1 VRRICSLLVTSLW
14 LALLAASAHAE
25 TPSCEALT
33 GYRKILAAE
42 FLASQRPYD
51 CCDESIAKC
60 LEQKPTCS
68 LAFRL
73 AENICRRIADRQ
85 PQDRIIASLQ
95 ERARSMSEAGR
106 KASIDLTGLAV
117 AGDAEAPITLV
128 EYGCPRCPYCAR
140 ITVDIHDAFVTGR
153 LKGKAKLYL
162 KTFPIRGHPYVTES
176 GLAFLAAQK
185 LEHFW
190 EFVLHFYQRF
200 DLFSLSNQ
208 LAWAEAVGM
217 DRGAFES
224 AMADPAT
231 RESLVEIKKEGLAN
245 GIQGTPTFF
254 INGRQY
260 HGDITPEELIDVL
273 EEEFERIE
281 GIRYRPVEPGGG
293 EPTTIPGDAQ
303 ARPQKAHRTIPR
315 AEARKLIE
323 ENAGNPDFVI
333 LDIRTA
339 SEFQEGHLRDAVNS
353 VDFGSTSLER
363 DLEKLDK
370 NKTYL
375 IYCDT
380 GNRSDLA
387 LMTFEAKRFKR
398 VYDLRGGIKGWTEAG
413 FEVVTK

>member
-1 VRRICSLLVTSLW
+1 MHSLLATGLW
-14 LALLAASAHAE
+14 LALLSASAQAQ

-33 GYRKILAAE
+33 GYQKILAAE

-51 CCDESIAKC
+51 CCDDSIADC
-60 LEQKPTCS
+60 LEQEPTCS

-73 AENICRRIADRQ
+73 AENICRRVADRQ
-85 PQDRIIASLQ
+85 ARDRIVASLQ
-95 ERARSMSEAGR
+95 VRARRVSEPGP
-106 KASIDLTGLAV
+106 KVSIDLTGLTV
-117 AGDAEAPITLV
+117 AGDAKAPITLV
-128 EYGCPRCPYCAR
+128 EYGCARCPYCAK

-190 EFVLHFYQRF
+190 EFVLYFYQRF

-208 LAWAEAVGM
+208 LTWAEAVGM
-217 DRGAFES
+217 DRGAFER

-231 RESLVEIKKEGLAN
+231 RQSLVEIKKEGLVN

-260 HGDITPEELIDVL
+260 HGELVPEEMIDVL
-273 EEEFERIE
+273 EEEFERIQ
-281 GIRYRPVEPGGG
+281 GIQYRQAESAGGK
-293 EPTTIPGDAQ
+293 PTTIPGDAQ
-303 ARPQKAHRTIPR
+303 ARTQAIHKTIGR
-315 AEARKLIE
+315 VEARKLIE
-323 ENAGNPDFVI
+323 DHAGDPDFVI

-339 SEFQEGHLRDAVNS
+339 SEFREGHLRNAVNT
-353 VDFGSTSLER
+353 VDFRSPNLER
-363 DLEKLDK
+363 ELEKLDK
-370 NKTYL
+370 DKIYL

-380 GNRSDLA
+380 GNRTDLA
-387 LMTFEAKRFKR
+387 LMTFAAKRFKT
-398 VYDLRGGIKGWTEAG
+398 VYDLRGGIKGWAEAG
-413 FEVVTK
+413 FEVITE